1 MERKNVCVF
10 SPLAGAV
17 LALFVIASA
26 QQPPTPAY
34 QLLTTIQVP
43 GGGLCTGCVGGF
55 DITWVD
61 PGSQRAYFTDRTANK
76 GGGKI
81 DVIDTQTST
90 FLYSIPTTKA
100 EIGFTGTV

>member
-1 MERKNVCVF
+1 MKRKKLFVF
-10 SPLAGAV
+10 SLLAGTV

-26 QQPPTPAY
+26 QQPPAPSY

-61 PGSQRAYFTDRTANK
+61 PGSQRAYFTHRTAHQ
-76 GGGKI
+76 GGGNI
-81 DVIDTQTST
+81 DVIDTQTNT
-90 FLYSIPTTKA
+90 LLYHIPTPTA
-100 EIGFTGTV
+100 